1 MFTPKMMDFSKTKT
15 FSAQNR
21 HNLVRIDNLR
31 NPCVQNDDLFHS
43 KEFDILVTKLQEA
56 KSAGRSV
63 TCFIGAH
70 VIKCGLSRYLIWLM
84 ENGYITHL
92 ASNGAGSITILSSPI
107 WAALPSMSPLPL
119 KMAALVCGRKPDDG

>member
-1 MFTPKMMDFSKTKT
+1 MFQPKAMDFFKTKT

-31 NPCVQNDDLFHS
+31 NPGAQADNLFHS
-43 KEFDILVTKLQEA
+43 VEFDILVEKLKEA
-56 KSAGRSV
+56 KAEGRSV

-84 ENGYITHL
+84 ENGYHTSGI
-92 ASNGAGSITILSSPI
+92 
-107 WAALPSMSPLPL
+107 
-119 KMAALVCGRKPDDG
+119 